1 MRIQAAIRRAFT
13 GSTMLIIA
21 HRLNTI
27 ITCDAILVMDAGV
40 VAEFGH
46 PHELL
51 TRGAVGG
58 AAGSGSGSAG
68 GAEDNGS
75 QSVRASIFA
84 SLVDE
89 TGPES
94 AAALRRAAAE
104 AYALTHGGSTP
115 IALATAAAA
124 AAGGGVPPLSP
135 LSAIAASVATATS
148 ATSAG
153 GAAGPRLSIS
163 VPPAEVSQS
172 VGPDVVASPAS
183 ISASVHAHVPPSHV
197 HLSELPALGVPTHTH
212 AEEHPSR
219 VEASSAVAAAEGAM
233 HLAIGV
239 GVTAGEVETAMEE
252 EGQIAAIEADEEASE
267 AAADAAAA
275 VTAAAGD
282 GEASSAISAA
292 QVRASVV

>member
-40 VAEFGH
+40 AAEFGH

-51 TRGAVGG
+51 TRGALGG
-58 AAGSGSGSAG
+58 AAGGADGNSGSS
-68 GAEDNGS
+68 
-75 QSVRASIFA
+75 SVRPSIFA

-89 TGPES
+89 TGAES

-115 IALATAAAA
+115 IALATEAATAA
-124 AAGGGVPPLSP
+124 AAGGTMPPLSP

-148 ATSAG
+148 VISGG
-153 GAAGPRLSIS
+153 GAAGPHLSIS
-163 VPPAEVSQS
+163 VSPAEVSQS
-172 VGPDVVASPAS
+172 VGPDVVASPES
-183 ISASVHAHVPPSHV
+183 ISSSVHARVPPQHV

-212 AEEHPSR
+212 TEEHPSR
-219 VEASSAVAAAEGAM
+219 AEASSAAAAAESAM

-239 GVTAGEVETAMEE
+239 GATAGEVEAAMEE
-252 EGQIAAIEADEEASE
+252 EGQIAAIEANEAASE

-275 VTAAAGD
+275 AVTAAGD
-282 GEASSAISAA
+282 GEAGGAIDTA
-292 QVRASVV
+292 QVRASLV